1 MYYIQVGLGQSRG
14 RSETS
19 IYIYICII
27 YIYIQVAL
35 GKSSRT
41 FTTAFSTRD
50 GEGLSYTLISSVLFL
65 GYLLC
70 KHKQVCTCTVVYS
83 CIVLCIHWRSAALR
97 HLCDVPGAGAWWIAQ
112 SYGGPHTAAGGL
124 RDAVSPRTARSG
136 PAERSGSPVTRRP
149 ARCGFSEPG
158 LSIGAAIHGRKG
170 PAEGGGG
177 WRASARK
184 GERER
189 PFKLGPRPCP
199 DLNTHT
205 HTHTHTHI
213 FHIT

>member
-70 KHKQVCTCTVVYS
+70 KHKQVCTCTVIYS
-83 CIVLCIHWRSAALR
+83 CIVLCIHWRSAAR
-97 HLCDVPGAGAWWIAQ
+97 RVPER
-112 SYGGPHTAAGGL
+112 GGSPSHTAA
-124 RDAVSPRTARSG
+124 RTQ
-136 PAERSGSPVTRRP
+136 RP
-149 ARCGFSEPG
+149 AACEMRFHLALRGVDR
-158 LSIGAAIHGRKG
+158 LSVADRQ
-170 PAEGGGG
+170 
-177 WRASARK
+177 
-184 GERER
+184 
-189 PFKLGPRPCP
+189 
-199 DLNTHT
+199 
-205 HTHTHTHI
+205 
-213 FHIT
+213 